1 MHSFFPVPQKLTF
14 LLKFEMTEPNY
25 CVVLVTAPSR
35 EEAVA
40 IARSLV
46 EAKLAACVNIFPI
59 HSIYTWKEELCADDE
74 WQLIIKTDLAKFE
87 ALEAKVREVHS
98 YEVPEVVALPIASG
112 SAPYLQWM
120 SEQVNS

>member
-1 MHSFFPVPQKLTF
+1 
-14 LLKFEMTEPNY
+14 MTKPNY
-25 CVVLVTAPSR
+25 GVVLVTAPSR
-35 EEAVA
+35 DEAVA

-46 EAKLAACVNIFPI
+46 EAKLAADVNIFPI
-59 HSIYTWKEELCADDE
+59 HSVYTWGGELCADDE

-98 YEVPEVVALPIASG
+98 YEVPEVVALAIASG

>member
-1 MHSFFPVPQKLTF
+1 
-14 LLKFEMTEPNY
+14 MTKPNY
-25 CVVLVTAPSR
+25 GVVLVTAPSR

-40 IARSLV
+40 IARCLV
-46 EAKLAACVNIFPI
+46 EEKLAACVNIFPI

-98 YEVPEVVALPIASG
+98 YEVPEVVALAIASG